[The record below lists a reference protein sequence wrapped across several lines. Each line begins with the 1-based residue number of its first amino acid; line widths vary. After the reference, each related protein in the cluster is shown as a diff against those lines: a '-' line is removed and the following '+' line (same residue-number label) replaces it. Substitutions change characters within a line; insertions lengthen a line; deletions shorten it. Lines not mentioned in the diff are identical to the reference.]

1 MIVTTT
7 NILDGYEITEY
18 VSTISA
24 HVVAGTNIFK
34 DLFAEFSDV
43 FGGRSKTYQNEL
55 SKMNE
60 TVIYELQKKAQNLN
74 ANAII
79 GLHIEN
85 NEISGIGK
93 QMFMVTAYGTAVR
106 TQKII
111 DLKTIETNKLISV
124 YTANKNEL
132 YLRELESRG
141 YSLNKINEIIK
152 DIQLKAEEDMKV
164 GLNPLSVEELKNIF
178 ESSSDEQ
185 IKKEYAQELVKR
197 GYEYYKRFLK

>member
-7 NILDGYEITEY
+7 NVLDGYEITEY
-18 VSTISA
+18 VSTVSSHI
-24 HVVAGTNIFK
+24 VAGTNIFK
-34 DLFAEFSDV
+34 DLFAELSDV

-55 SKMNE
+55 SKMND
-60 TVIYELQKKAQNLN
+60 TVIYELEKKAQKLN

-93 QMFMVTAYGTAVR
+93 QMFMVTAYGTAVKVHK
-106 TQKII
+106 TIN
-111 DLKTIETNKLISV
+111 LKTIETTKLISI
-124 YTANKNEL
+124 YSTNKDEL

-141 YSLNKINEIIK
+141 YSLNKIDEIIK
-152 DIQLKAEEDMKV
+152 TIELKAEEDIKE
-164 GLNPLSVEELKNIF
+164 GLSTVSLEELKSVF
-178 ESSSDEQ
+178 ETSSDEQ

-197 GYEYYKRFLK
+197 GYEYYKRILK